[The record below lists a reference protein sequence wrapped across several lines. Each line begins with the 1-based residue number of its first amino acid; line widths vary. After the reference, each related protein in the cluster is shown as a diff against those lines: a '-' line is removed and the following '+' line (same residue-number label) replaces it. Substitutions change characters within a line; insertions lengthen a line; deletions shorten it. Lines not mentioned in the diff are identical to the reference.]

1 MSFIDNPVISS
12 LAGSIGLGGL
22 TQAGSNPLAA
32 SATTTPKIAP
42 THSPQNQPEY
52 REARFFDPR
61 SPQGASGGSTGTGMP
76 LEPGAMS
83 PDVQNNPTV
92 MDLLSHFG
100 VHPQQQ
106 IDPNLFIHNAHAWA
120 NHPVMS
126 GVLEGLLSGA
136 ANTHGS
142 DTLGEGIG
150 NVARG
155 LADTQAQRTQRVNA
169 QLMMPYQ
176 QAMTVASLQDQA
188 GKQTLQEAQQKEA
201 ISRSNYYDDLL
212 DANQRKVQTQADAS
226 VKRAS
231 ITANGRAAS
240 AAAKPQSIDQQTWN
254 AARQAH
260 LSKIVA
266 PGEEPTDEDLAKAT
280 QLALQDVGTAKQ
292 APKTAG
298 ALAVSHGTV
307 ADKQAVKA
315 TMSGGSAT
323 AGANAPGYVDPTR
336 KAQIAAAEQDLKSF
350 DNNKNYVAGDP
361 SKGEPMVL
369 IKGDPLY
376 NKKRAALVAKRDA
389 LVGGSS
395 APAPT
400 TPQKITHRYNPATK
414 QIEAVPASN

>member
-136 ANTHGS
+136 ANTRGS
-142 DTLGEGIG
+142 DTVGEGIS
-150 NVARG
+150 NVAQG
-155 LADTQAQRTQRVNA
+155 LAQTQAQRTQRVNA

-212 DANQRKVQTQADAS
+212 DANQKKTQTVADAG
-226 VKRAS
+226 VKKAQ
-231 ITANGRAAS
+231 ITANGRAQS
-240 AAAKPQSIDQQTWN
+240 AAAKPPSIDQQTWN

-266 PGEEPTDEDLAKAT
+266 PGEDPTDDDLAKAT

-298 ALAVSHGTV
+298 AIAVSNGTQQNKV
-307 ADKQAVKA
+307 ALKQ
-315 TMSGGSAT
+315 TQSGGSAT
-323 AGANAPGYVDPTR
+323 AAANDPAK
-336 KAQIAAAEQDLKSF
+336 KAQIQASEQDIKAF
-350 DNNKNYVAGDP
+350 DTNKGYVAGDP
-361 SKGEPMVL
+361 TQGEPRVIL
-369 IKGDPLY
+369 KGDPLY
-376 NKKRAALVAKRDA
+376 NKKRQALVDKRNA
-389 LVGGSS
+389 LIGGSS
-395 APAPT
+395 APSAPA